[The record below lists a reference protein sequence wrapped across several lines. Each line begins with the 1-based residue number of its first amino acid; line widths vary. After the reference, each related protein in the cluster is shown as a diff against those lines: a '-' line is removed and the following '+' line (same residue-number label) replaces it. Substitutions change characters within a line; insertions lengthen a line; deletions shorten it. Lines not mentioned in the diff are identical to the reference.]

1 MDLTAALLRF
11 TARVPHVLI
20 VGVPGHPELRL
31 DVEEALR
38 LRGWPEATGPADADV
53 LIVAGRVVAEL
64 REVVDALWRQIPAPR
79 VRLELADEATSA
91 GLEDT
96 LATIPP
102 QLADA
107 RHTRREAVAAA
118 ASDPADDRATDDA
131 GDGHEQHHSGHE
143 HGGDEADGHDHGERR
158 AGESGEGDEQRH
170 DAHGEH
176 ADDDGAGKHTGHDG
190 HVDHDQHTPAGT
202 CAADES
208 EHGAHGEHDAG
219 HSEHDGGHGEHDA
232 GNGEHDGGHGG
243 GHHDHHHMDMSLP
256 GGLTMADVADD
267 RDGLALD
274 VLHVALG
281 PVLPEWPAGL
291 VVDVELQ
298 GDVIASAT
306 ARVLDAGEP
315 RPPAPARVTA
325 AVRDLDALAR
335 TLAIAGWPGP
345 ATRARVLRDQLR
357 RGEPAADLA
366 RLARTV
372 RRSRLLRLM
381 LRDVAPSGGVDVADL
396 LEQRLARIEARAA
409 GTPVDAPERPGP
421 TDLGARLAGTEF
433 AAARLVVAALD
444 PDVDGVVATT
454 PTPRPGEQR

>member
-20 VGVPGHPELRL
+20 VGVPGHPELHL

-38 LRGWPEATGPADADV
+38 LRGWPEATGPADTDV
-53 LIVAGRVVAEL
+53 LIVAGRAGPEL

-79 VRLELADEATSA
+79 VRVELADDATPA
-91 GLEDT
+91 DLEDT

-107 RHTRREAVAAA
+107 RLAAA

-143 HGGDEADGHDHGERR
+143 HGGDEADEHDPGEHA
-158 AGESGEGDEQRH
+158 AGESGDGHDQRH
-170 DAHGEH
+170 DGPGEH
-176 ADDDGAGKHTGHDG
+176 AHDAGAGEHTGHDG
-190 HVDHDQHTPAGT
+190 HTDHDQHTPDGT
-202 CAADES
+202 RAADES
-208 EHGAHGEHDAG
+208 EPGAHGEHDAG
-219 HSEHDGGHGEHDA
+219 H
-232 GNGEHDGGHGG
+232 GEHDGGHGG
-243 GHHDHHHMDMSLP
+243 GHHDHHHMDMPLP
-256 GGLTMADVADD
+256 GGLAMADVADD

-291 VVDVELQ
+291 VVDAELQ

-335 TLAIAGWPGP
+335 ILAIAGWPGP

-357 RGEPAADLA
+357 RGEPVADLA

-396 LEQRLARIEARAA
+396 LEQRLLRIEARAA
-409 GTPVDAPERPGP
+409 GAPVDDPERPGP
-421 TDLGARLAGTEF
+421 ADLGACLAGAEF
-433 AAARLVVAALD
+433 AAARLLIATLD
-444 PDVDGVVATT
+444 PDVDGVVAATGA
-454 PTPRPGEQR
+454 PGRGEEQR

>member
-53 LIVAGRVVAEL
+53 LIVAGRVGAEL

-79 VRLELADEATSA
+79 VRVELTDDATSA
-91 GLEDT
+91 DLENT

-107 RHTRREAVAAA
+107 RHARREAVAAA

-143 HGGDEADGHDHGERR
+143 HGGDEADEHDPGEHAAGGSGDGH
-158 AGESGEGDEQRH
+158 AQRH
-170 DAHGEH
+170 DGHGEH
-176 ADDDGAGKHTGHDG
+176 AHDDGAGEHTGHDG
-190 HVDHDQHTPAGT
+190 HTDHDQHTPDGT
-202 CAADES
+202 RAADES
-208 EHGAHGEHDAG
+208 EPGAHGEHDAG
-219 HSEHDGGHGEHDA
+219 H
-232 GNGEHDGGHGG
+232 GEHDGGHGG
-243 GHHDHHHMDMSLP
+243 GHHDHHHMDMPLP
-256 GGLTMADVADD
+256 GGLAMADVADD

-274 VLHVALG
+274 VLHVPLG

-291 VVDVELQ
+291 VVDVALQ
-298 GDVIASAT
+298 GDVITSAS
-306 ARVLDAGEP
+306 ARVLDAGAP
-315 RPPAPARVTA
+315 RPPGRARVSA

-335 TLAIAGWPGP
+335 ILAIAGWRGP
-345 ATRARVLRDQLR
+345 ATRARVLRDRLR
-357 RGEPAADLA
+357 RGDPVADLVP
-366 RLARTV
+366 LVRTI

-381 LRDVAPSGGVDVADL
+381 LRDVASSGGVDVADL
-396 LEQRLARIEARAA
+396 LEQRLVRIEARAA
-409 GTPVDAPERPGP
+409 GTPVDDPERPGP
-421 TDLGARLAGTEF
+421 ADLGARLTGAEF
-433 AAARLVVAALD
+433 AAARLLVAALD
-444 PDVDGVVATT
+444 PDVDGVVAATAIHA
-454 PTPRPGEQR
+454 PGEDR